1 MKNFFYLQT
10 QQLIAALKTLNKSV
24 VSQFIFNVWKLIDQD
39 CKIIID
45 PNIEI
50 HLSEPNPSWEG
61 KRRQNLPHPLS
72 TTPPPPFSTPPVQC
86 ARTCGC
92 VMRGCNCFT
101 CVCVLTSVVCVW
113 FGPTSSLLFHN
124 PHHVGPQEFGLW
136 VLVYACIWDVLYY
149 SFPNA
154 CVCGWARG
162 CTSTWHNPL
171 TTCKIPSA
179 D

>member
-1 MKNFFYLQT
+1 MAIYFQC
-10 QQLIAALKTLNKSV
+10 LKTNWTGLQDLLWIGNKYDTILS
-24 VSQFIFNVWKLIDQD
+24 
-39 CKIIID
+39 

-92 VMRGCNCFT
+92 VKRGCYCFT

-113 FGPTSSLLFHN
+113 FGPTSPLLFHN
-124 PHHVGPQEFGLW
+124 PHRVGPQEFSLR
-136 VLVYACIWDVLYY
+136 VLAYACVWDVLYF

-154 CVCGWARG
+154 CVCWWARG
-162 CTSTWHNPL
+162 CGAHGTTLWQLAKSRAL
-171 TTCKIPSA
+171 TLQILVCLL
-179 D
+179 DE